1 VTAAV
6 PDDLEPR
13 RRDAQ
18 QRLERAVGQGRLTL
32 DEFTDRVGRV
42 WAADDG
48 VAIERLLT
56 DLPTPVVGATR
67 PGRSVLVSVLG
78 DLRRKGRWSLRRRT
92 TVLLLLGDVDLDL
105 RGAVVE
111 QGTSDEPI
119 VVDTWSLIGDVQLT
133 VPEGVEVEIGGF
145 SLLGDQKVDLAPVP
159 RVPGAPVVRLRVWSL
174 LGDLTVRSA
183 G

>member
-18 QRLERAVGQGRLTL
+18 QRLERAVGEGRLTL

-67 PGRSVLVSVLG
+67 PGRSVLVGVLG

-111 QGTSDEPI
+111 QGPAAEPI

-145 SLLGDQKVDLAPVP
+145 GLLGDQKVELAPVP

-174 LGDLTVRSA
+174 LGDVTVRSA
-183 G
+183 R

>member
-1 VTAAV
+1 MVINRGWWGGADAAATDLLAGEAGVGRRETSLGDLLPTIATACAPRESAGRERSPRYGRAVTAAV

-18 QRLERAVGQGRLTL
+18 QRLERAVGEGRLTL

-48 VAIERLLT
+48 VAIERLTT
-56 DLPTPVVGATR
+56 DLPTPVVGGTR
-67 PGRSVLVSVLG
+67 AGRSVLVSVLG
-78 DLRRKGRWSLRRRT
+78 DLKRRGRWSLRRRT

-111 QGTSDEPI
+111 QGTSSRSSS
-119 VVDTWSLIGDVQLT
+119 T
-133 VPEGVEVEIGGF
+133 
-145 SLLGDQKVDLAPVP
+145 
-159 RVPGAPVVRLRVWSL
+159 PGR
-174 LGDLTVRSA
+174 
-183 G
+183 